1 MLTRTRI
8 NNNACA
14 RLKFSINMANDC
26 VLVVEDEEMMRS
38 ILRHLLEAADFDVYT
53 ADGAETA
60 LDIFASNEITI
71 TLTDIKMSGQDG
83 IALLDQI
90 KSIDDEAVVIMMTAF
105 SSVDT
110 AVAALRK
117 GAYDY
122 ITKPFVNEDLVQTVR
137 NAAQHRRLFRE
148 NRVLRRELHKHH
160 TYSEIVGKSDALKR
174 VFDLVDKVAAT
185 SANVLIQ
192 GETGTGKE
200 LIARSIHFNSGRRDK
215 PFLAVNCG
223 ALPESLLESE
233 LFGHT
238 RGSFTGAVA
247 DKKGLFRSVA
257 GGTLFLDE
265 VGEMPPSLQVK
276 LLRALQEHQVMP
288 VGSSTPVSFDARIV
302 AATNR
307 DLESEVAGGRFRE
320 DLFYRLN
327 VVEIELPA
335 LRERRD
341 DILLLV
347 KHFVAITARNQNSPE
362 KALTKEAI
370 AALTIYPWPGNVRE
384 LEHVV
389 ERAMILSGDE
399 IEIGNLPAKVQA
411 TVGSPTLQT
420 TRLTLDEM
428 ERGYVLDALS
438 AEKDDKVA
446 TAKTLGI
453 DLSTLYRKL
462 KRYELD

>member
-1 MLTRTRI
+1 MLTRTRS
-8 NNNACA
+8 NNKACA
-14 RLKFSINMANDC
+14 RLKFLTDMAKES
-26 VLVVEDEEMMRS
+26 VLIVEDEEMMRG
-38 ILRHLLEAADFDVYT
+38 ILRQLLEAADFEVYT
-53 ADGAETA
+53 ADSAETA
-60 LDIFASNEITI
+60 LDLFTSNEIVI
-71 TLTDIKMSGQDG
+71 TLTDIKMSGRDG
-83 IALLDQI
+83 LALLDQI
-90 KSIDDEAVVIMMTAF
+90 KSIDDEAVVIIMTAF

-137 NAAQHRRLFRE
+137 NAAQHRQLFRE
-148 NRVLRRELHKHH
+148 NRVLRRELYKHQ
-160 TYSEIVGKSDALKR
+160 TFSEIVGKSDALHR
-174 VFDLVDKVAAT
+174 VFELVNKVADT

-192 GETGTGKE
+192 GESGTGKE
-200 LIARSIHFNSGRRDK
+200 LIARAIHFNSGRRDK

-276 LLRALQEHQVMP
+276 LLRALQEHQVVP
-288 VGSSTPVSFDARIV
+288 VGSSTAVNFDARIV

-307 DLESEVAGGRFRE
+307 DLEDEVAGGRFRK

-327 VVEIELPA
+327 VIEIEVPP

-341 DILLLV
+341 DIPLLI
-347 KHFVAITARNQNSPE
+347 KHFVGTAAHAQNAPQKVVTGE
-362 KALTKEAI
+362 AL
-370 AALTIYPWPGNVRE
+370 AALTNYDWPGNIRE
-384 LEHVV
+384 LEHVI
-389 ERAMILSGDE
+389 ERSVILSRDE
-399 IEIGNLPAKVQA
+399 IDLASLPAKVQA
-411 TVGSPTLQT
+411 TSEKTGKIGDRPTLE
-420 TRLTLDEM
+420 EM
-428 ERGYVLDALS
+428 EKRYVLDVL
-438 AEKDDKVA
+438 AESGQDKV
-446 TAKTLGI
+446 TAASILGI

-462 KRYELD
+462 KRFELE

>member
-1 MLTRTRI
+1 MLTRTRT
-8 NNNACA
+8 NNKACA
-14 RLKFSINMANDC
+14 RLKFLTDMAKES
-26 VLVVEDEEMMRS
+26 VLIVEDEEMMRG
-38 ILRHLLEAADFDVYT
+38 ILRQLLEAAGFEVYT
-53 ADGAETA
+53 ADSAETA
-60 LDIFASNEITI
+60 LDVFTSNEIVI
-71 TLTDIKMSGQDG
+71 TLTDIKMSGKDG
-83 IALLDQI
+83 LALLDQI
-90 KSIDDEAVVIMMTAF
+90 KAIDDEAVVIIMTAF

-137 NAAQHRRLFRE
+137 NAAQHRQLFRE
-148 NRVLRRELHKHH
+148 NRVLRRELYKHQSF
-160 TYSEIVGKSDALKR
+160 SEIVGKSDGLNR
-174 VFDLVDKVAAT
+174 VFELVNKVADT
-185 SANVLIQ
+185 TANVLIH

-200 LIARSIHFNSGRRDK
+200 LIARAIHFKSGRRDR

-247 DKKGLFRSVA
+247 DKKGLFRSVE

-276 LLRALQEHQVMP
+276 LLRALQEHQVVP
-288 VGSSTPVSFDARIV
+288 VGSSTAVKFDARIV

-307 DLESEVAGGRFRE
+307 DLEDEVAEGRFRK

-327 VVEIELPA
+327 VIEIEVPP

-341 DILLLV
+341 DIPLLV
-347 KHFVAITARNQNSPE
+347 KHFVGIAAQAQNAPQKVVTAE
-362 KALTKEAI
+362 AL
-370 AALTIYPWPGNVRE
+370 AALTNYDWPGNIRE
-384 LEHVV
+384 LEHVI
-389 ERAMILSGDE
+389 ERSVILSGDE
-399 IEIGNLPAKVQA
+399 IDVASLPAKVQA
-411 TVGSPTLQT
+411 TSETVGKNADRPTLE
-420 TRLTLDEM
+420 EM
-428 ERGYVLDALS
+428 EKRYVLDVL
-438 AEKDDKVA
+438 AESGQDKVTAA
-446 TAKTLGI
+446 TILGI

-462 KRYELD
+462 KRFELE